1 MHKKG
6 IKKALSIAVTVVLVL
21 SSLAFSFSAFGK
33 TQTLILDTKMTET
46 IDGIDDIAQ
55 FIYVPDESGTYS
67 FLSYNV
73 PASEAYLL
81 IREVNPETNQKEYVQ
96 LAYSCNDPDYQENGH
111 NSRQFRLTYHL
122 EKGVTY
128 YFWAGWYLS
137 ESRTDGNMTVMLTC
151 DQYDSNIEKITI
163 SCPATL
169 DAYTDGMWLTDS
181 SGARYYH
188 YNTTRLDV
196 NMTVTIHFNDGQ
208 QISATGQEEIN
219 GYRIIFQHNQNSVHW
234 YPQTDERY
242 TENTYTVKI
251 LDKTASMDVPITV
264 GARFAVKGTVTDMQG
279 NPIENADIRLAQNS
293 VAYTDSNGSFCF
305 YSIAGEYS
313 CTVLAENSIARGL
326 KILVTA
332 SASEN
337 DFTSTP
343 ITLCNYE
350 YIDDGIINAKDF
362 AVLRRNYPQDDERI
376 EHFNEVINF
385 TADDYSPLYL
395 QGK

>member
-1 MHKKG
+1 MNKKG

-46 IDGIDDIAQ
+46 IDGVDDIAQ

-219 GYRIIFQHNQNSVHW
+219 GYRIIFQHNQNSAHW

-305 YSIAGEYS
+305 YSITGEYS
-313 CTVLAENSIARGL
+313 CTVLSENSIARDL